1 MEDQV
6 TSLFRDILLFC
17 DEQDL
22 IGKDMF
28 AFDGCKLPSNASKE
42 WSGTKEDFEKK
53 AKKFNKVIRHIIHK
67 HRQMDLTQ
75 QQSDI
80 TE

>member
-42 WSGTKEDFEKK
+42 WSGTKEDFEINNILGLEIDS
-53 AKKFNKVIRHIIHK
+53 NKVYLH
-67 HRQMDLTQ
+67 
-75 QQSDI
+75 
-80 TE
+80 

>member
-1 MEDQV
+1 MEEQV

-28 AFDGCKLPSNASKE
+28 AFDGCKPPSNASKE
-42 WSGTKEDFEKK
+42 WPYRGNAEFKFIFGRTKKEM
-53 AKKFNKVIRHIIHK
+53 V
-67 HRQMDLTQ
+67 
-75 QQSDI
+75 
-80 TE
+80 